1 MTSILHV
8 GSIAGVPQ
16 ELSRVQRRMG
26 YKSDVISFQP
36 HPFKYEV
43 DLYKPTCLPVPL
55 RYVERF
61 YVFSRVIKE
70 YDLLHFHY
78 FSLLPF
84 GIDFPWWKLLGK
96 KVIMH
101 YHGDDIRGRG
111 AGMLHSR
118 FADALVVSTPDLLE
132 WSAKAIWI
140 PNPIDLRKY
149 QYIGIDDRDDN
160 LRILHAPTDPHVK
173 GTEYVVKAVE
183 SLRQEGYG
191 VELDL
196 VMNLRRDEAIKH
208 YMQADIV
215 VDQLLIGWYGVF
227 AIECMA
233 LGKPVCVYIR
243 EDLEK
248 YIPPKALVNTSPNNL
263 KERLRVLIEDVDIRK
278 SVGMRGR
285 RFVEDTHDAEK
296 IARRMDNEVYGIEK

>member
-1 MTSILHV
+1 MPSILHV

-16 ELSRVQRRMG
+16 ELSRAQRRMG
-26 YKSDVISFQP
+26 YRSDVISFQP

-43 DLYKPTCLPVPL
+43 DIYLPTRLPVPL
-55 RYVERF
+55 RFVERF
-61 YVFSRVIKE
+61 CLFSRIIKD
-70 YDLLHFHY
+70 YDLIHFHY
-78 FSLLPF
+78 FSSLPF
-84 GIDFPWWKLLGK
+84 GLDLPWLKRLGK
-96 KVIMH
+96 KIVMH
-101 YHGDDIRGRG
+101 YHGDDIRGKG
-111 AGMLHSR
+111 VGMLHSR
-118 FADALVVSTPDLLE
+118 FADAIVVSTPDLLD
-132 WSAKAIWI
+132 WSSRAIWI
-140 PNPIDLRKY
+140 PNPIDLRRY
-149 QYIGIDDRDDN
+149 QYIGIEDREDN
-160 LRILHAPTDPHVK
+160 LRIIHAPTDPRVK
-173 GTEYVVKAVE
+173 GTEHVVNTVE
-183 SLRQEGYG
+183 SLRREGYG

-196 VMNLRRDEAIKH
+196 IMNMPRDEAIKH

-248 YIPPKALVNTSPNNL
+248 YLPPNALVNVSPKNL
-263 KERLRVLIEDVDIRK
+263 KEVLRALIENFDIRK
-278 SVGMRGR
+278 SVGMMGR